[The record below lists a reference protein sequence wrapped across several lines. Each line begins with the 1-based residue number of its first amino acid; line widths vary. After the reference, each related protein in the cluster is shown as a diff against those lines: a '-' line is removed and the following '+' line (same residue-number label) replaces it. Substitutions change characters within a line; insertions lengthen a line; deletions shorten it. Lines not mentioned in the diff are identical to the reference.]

1 MKKPTHDLSSSK
13 AQYRAESPKSGN
25 LPTIPKRSLNADVE
39 AWVANGGKVTVVAMA
54 VRKDVPVAEN
64 RKQRARRKDE

>member
-1 MKKPTHDLSSSK
+1 MLRDGELKSSR
-13 AQYRAESPKSGN
+13 AQFRAESPKSGN

-39 AWVANGGKVTVVAMA
+39 AWVANGGVVTVVAMA
-54 VRKDVPVAEN
+54 VRRDMPVAEN

>member
-25 LPTIPKRSLNADVE
+25 LSTMPKRSLNDDVD
-39 AWVANGGKVTVVAMA
+39 AWVANGGVVVTVTDRMKHAPVVMNQRQ
-54 VRKDVPVAEN
+54 RKLL
-64 RKQRARRKDE
+64 KKDE

>member
-1 MKKPTHDLSSSK
+1 MKKPTYDLSSSK

-39 AWVANGGKVTVVAMA
+39 AWVANGGVVATVTDRMKHA
-54 VRKDVPVAEN
+54 PVIMNKRQRKLL
-64 RKQRARRKDE
+64 KKG